1 MEVASRL
8 TESRGI
14 VGKRRADGER
24 CCWAVLGCAVPHAL
38 GWARLHGLC
47 RMGRCRQDDD
57 DLGMA
62 RAGMVCAG
70 IARAA
75 GLVQTRLSGCRLTLS
90 IEGRAGDPARVLSLT
105 ANVGPSLP
113 CAAVPPP
120 PTAPLLVEVGTK
132 RGPPV
137 VVCSLPPAKLS
148 PPRDASFRHPSTD
161 PDVRLQASCLSK
173 PLCNASTGESVCSG
187 RHSISSPPPF
197 AP

>member
-1 MEVASRL
+1 
-8 TESRGI
+8 
-14 VGKRRADGER
+14 
-24 CCWAVLGCAVPHAL
+24 
-38 GWARLHGLC
+38 
-47 RMGRCRQDDD
+47 
-57 DLGMA
+57 
-62 RAGMVCAG
+62 MVCAG

-90 IEGRAGDPARVLSLT
+90 IEGRAGDPAPVLSLT

-120 PTAPLLVEVGTK
+120 HAAPLLVEVGTK

-148 PPRDASFRHPSTD
+148 PPRDASFRRPSTD

-173 PLCNASTGESVCSG
+173 PLCNASTGEPVCSG

-197 AP
+197 APWTASCEEACPAYTGQQPSSKPCCDNTSPEFGLSCDCLSAKPRCAAKQVS